1 MKTLYTSLAIA
12 SIAFT
17 SSVSANDVQLR
28 PADSSFESK
37 VCYVAAT
44 QGLDSAYNLVRE
56 SDVNFNRFTEELS
69 CNGKSLQRASRLL
82 NVMLK
87 QANTEE
93 LTAEELDIKEQN
105 QNETTRVRFVTD
117 HNAESQ
123 VCLDAVVLGLDAAL
137 EKHNMKRSNIVCNDM
152 SINRFAKKFAGK
164 TIEL

>member
-28 PADSSFESK
+28 PADNSFESK

-44 QGLDSAYNLVRE
+44 QGLDSAYDLVKE

-69 CNGKSLQRASRLL
+69 CNGKSLQRAARLL

-87 QANTEE
+87 QAASEE
-93 LTAEELDIKEQN
+93 LNAEEVNIQEQN
-105 QNETTRVRFVTD
+105 KNETTRVRFVTD
-117 HNAESQ
+117 ENAESQ

-137 EKHNMKRSNIVCNDM
+137 EKHRHLRYLAI
-152 SINRFAKKFAGK
+152 I
-164 TIEL
+164 L